1 MLFMVKTIDSK
12 NQRIRTVLE
21 VDGKNIVLFIKL
33 RWLGAVQKWYM
44 SVDDEN
50 ENTLIRNVPLLCGES
65 FPTSNLL
72 RQFGHLAFGSA
83 YAAPLVERPTTEN
96 PGKNNLG
103 TDKEYALIW
112 GDTFAE

>member
-1 MLFMVKTIDSK
+1 MLSIVKTIDDK

-33 RWLGAVQKWYM
+33 RWHEIAQKWFM

-50 ENTLIRNVPLLCGES
+50 ENTLIRNVPLVRGES
-65 FPTSNLL
+65 YPTSNLL
-72 RQFGHLAFGSA
+72 RQFAHLEIGSA
-83 YAAPLVERPTTEN
+83 YVVPMVESPSTEN
-96 PGKNNLG
+96 PSADNLG
-103 TDKEYALIW
+103 MDREFALIW